1 MTDEEADR
9 DPEPPSHI
17 KERRK
22 REAKLDRQFRER
34 RRELKEKAAGD
45 PWDFIP
51 ETHDDMYNPADYE
64 VSPLWEVLADSADT
78 ADQFAEVDDLLADTI
93 GRTRLRPHYWSQGDN
108 ANLSQKLSG
117 LEATRIY
124 LYLDLSPLPEYRIVN
139 RLKNPRIR
147 ESLSIENTVSQ
158 PTLNRMPGQMG
169 SKERTYYASQT
180 ETLVRQ
186 WQDTRFEDWVREP
199 TPDTIAPDG
208 EGVPPI
214 QTLVRELRS
223 ETFKYIR
230 LKRDA
235 STEVSKDA
243 AMRVLVTAAN
253 GNEFVN
259 DAAKNLELKPWYD
272 GSEIPRGQTLLHHI
286 RKSTRE
292 QITQMFG
299 DQRAVV

>member
-1 MTDEEADR
+1 
-9 DPEPPSHI
+9 
-17 KERRK
+17 
-22 REAKLDRQFRER
+22 
-34 RRELKEKAAGD
+34 
-45 PWDFIP
+45 
-51 ETHDDMYNPADYE
+51 
-64 VSPLWEVLADSADT
+64 
-78 ADQFAEVDDLLADTI
+78 
-93 GRTRLRPHYWSQGDN
+93 
-108 ANLSQKLSG
+108 
-117 LEATRIY
+117 
-124 LYLDLSPLPEYRIVN
+124 
-139 RLKNPRIR
+139 
-147 ESLSIENTVSQ
+147 
-158 PTLNRMPGQMG
+158 MPGRMG

-299 DQRAVV
+299 GQRAVV